1 MQRMPASFA
10 PFVMSAVA
18 ALLAVIGAGRL
29 RAQGNLPPGPP
40 RILSYQGVLV
50 EPDGVAVD
58 DGSYTVT
65 LRIYGEPIGGTPLW
79 EETQTVTTLDG
90 VFDALLGL
98 SVPLESLMFDRQYWL
113 AVELQGEAEMTP
125 RMRMVAAPYAI
136 YAARAAIADSLAG
149 GVVRSLNRLQG
160 HLTLRGGSGT
170 TITESGDTIT
180 ISMTGGTVQENE
192 PTLSQGSIWYGDIND
207 QPVEREIGRVNDVLV
222 VGPSG
227 TEPEWSSNLTLNSV
241 ATDTLN
247 VNEYTRIEGPARF
260 GRLPDFPLNP
270 NAMLV
275 GGDDGRVREL
285 PAVNTPGAVLQL
297 DSEGKPQW
305 QRLPENPPAMLGDRV
320 PTEGKLLQ
328 IVAQPAVTAAS
339 TIIVSYQDPE
349 GGASIPVKVLSQTA
363 GSGFTVQFTALPPQ
377 NTFLVYMILP

>member
-1 MQRMPASFA
+1 MFTG
-10 PFVMSAVA
+10 
-18 ALLAVIGAGRL
+18 IGPGSL

-50 EPDGVAVD
+50 EPDGVAVA
-58 DGSYTVT
+58 DGSYTIT
-65 LRIYGEPIGGTPLW
+65 LRIYGEPIGGAPLW

-98 SVPLESLMFDRQYWL
+98 TVPLESLMFDRQYWL

-180 ISMTGGTVQENE
+180 ISMTGGGLQGNE
-192 PTLSQGSIWYGDIND
+192 PTLSRGSIWYGDIND

-247 VNEYTRIEGPARF
+247 VNEYARF

-275 GGDDGRVREL
+275 GGDNGRVREL

-297 DSEGKPQW
+297 DAEGKPQW
-305 QRLPENPPAMLGDRV
+305 QRLPENPPAMIGDRV

-328 IVAQPAVTAAS
+328 VVAQPGVTAAS